1 MVGVA
6 ALATVLGAPEVE
18 EDTQQVE
25 ARSPEEERVLVAY
38 VEGAVGGSCY
48 SLAGDRLGVRQAV
61 DRWREEAGGL
71 EVVLLLGGKRVDD
84 TGATGV
90 RSWAA
95 WGRRTGPPSSSW
107 TAGSG
112 SPPQTCRSWW
122 WT

>member
-6 ALATVLGAPEVE
+6 ALVTVLGAPEVE

-25 ARSPEEERVLVAY
+25 ARSLEEERVLVAY

-48 SLAGDRLGVRQAV
+48 SLAVDRLGVRQV
-61 DRWREEAGGL
+61 VGKWREEVGGL
-71 EVVLLLGGKRVDD
+71 VVLLLGGKRVDD
-84 TGATGV
+84 MGVMGV
-90 RSWAA
+90 RSWVA
-95 WGRRTGPPSSSW
+95 WGHRMDPPSSSW

-112 SPPQTCRSWW
+112 SPLLTCRSWW